1 MNLQNREDYG
11 ESNYTPTSNELT
23 IYSQTCNNEE
33 DVKDNED

>member
-11 ESNYTPTSNELT
+11 ESNTPTSNQLT
-23 IYSQTCNNEE
+23 IYSQTCNNEK